1 MACKDPAIEKL
12 WKEMEKKKEFKKL
25 PSTVKDLIKKDLES
39 LPVGIPIPII
49 AFKEN
54 DWFIAESPLFDLAAQ
69 GKSEKE
75 AIDDL
80 KLMIDDYMS
89 DPDTKKPE
97 IEQMVDM
104 HISFTNIKSTCNILE
119 RDYGEPRQNSP
130 IASK

>member
-1 MACKDPAIEKL
+1 MECKDSPVEKL
-12 WKEMEKKKEFKKL
+12 WKEMEKRKEFKKL
-25 PSTVKDLIKKDLES
+25 PSAVKNLIKRDLES
-39 LPVGIPIPII
+39 LSVGIPIPVI

-80 KLMIDDYMS
+80 KSMIDDYMS

-97 IEQMVDM
+97 VEQMVDM
-104 HISFTNIKSTCNILE
+104 HVSFTNIKSACNILE
-119 RDYGEPRQNSP
+119 RDYEKPRQNSP